1 MSPIFSF
8 FITLFNMIKRALA
21 PIVQPQRLFA
31 ALMVIGGRSATT
43 SATTTCGNGSTASS
57 SSQSPPSTPLLSS
70 KSSTITSNKTKSAI
84 PSSQLYIPKKSTLDS
99 RQIGNYSRE
108 YSTSSSSSSK
118 RPIFND
124 TYLNDL
130 FWQLS
135 SQGPAFEV
143 NPNNIDFIQEPIDFY
158 NHLIDGVK
166 RSKKRI
172 TMASLYLGT
181 GKQEIELV
189 KEMKLAMERNKELKI
204 HILLDGLRGTRIGV
218 DKESSATILDELL
231 NLYSD
236 RVTISMYHTPD
247 LNGILKKVLPPR
259 INETIGVQHIKTY
272 VFDDD
277 LLLSGANLSKD
288 YFTNRQDRYILI
300 RATKSVSNYFNEIVG
315 IIGSLSLHVDKNNKN
330 QLLLSSGS
338 INPVTQSNEFKNL
351 AYTKLSTLLKS
362 HTYYPSND
370 GSNGKSI
377 DSPFDCKNNNNNN
390 EEETTWIFPTIQMG
404 PFNIRQDE
412 VVTSHIFESVPS
424 DSKFFIT
431 SPYFNLTENYLNL
444 ILTGKPKLDII
455 TCSPQANGFYGSKGL
470 SSAVPDCYA
479 IIEKRFLQRV
489 QDTDNG
495 ERISVQEYIRDKW
508 TYHAK
513 GLWIQVKNQQHPSI
527 TLIGSPNFGSRSVEK
542 DLEAQIIL
550 ITQNKQLQQKMD
562 NEKNYLWTYTQDAN
576 LELFEKRKVSLM
588 VRFLVYIFG
597 NYL

>member
-31 ALMVIGGRSATT
+31 ALMVIGGGGRSATT
-43 SATTTCGNGSTASS
+43 TTTTTTKACGNG

-70 KSSTITSNKTKSAI
+70 KSSTITSNKKSAI
-84 PSSQLYIPKKSTLDS
+84 PSSHLYIPKKSTLDS

-118 RPIFND
+118 KSIFND

-181 GKQEIELV
+181 SKQEIELV

-204 HILLDGLRGTRIGV
+204 HILLDGLRGTRIGL
-218 DKESSATILDELL
+218 DKESSATILGELL
-231 NLYSD
+231 SLYSD

-272 VFDDD
+272 IFDDD

-288 YFTNRQDRYILI
+288 YFTNRQDRYVLI
-300 RATKSVSNYFNEIVG
+300 RSTSTVSNYFNEIVE
-315 IIGSLSLHVDKNNKN
+315 IIGSLSLHVDKDNRN

-338 INPVTQSNEFKNL
+338 IDPVTQSNEFKNL

-362 HTYYPSND
+362 HSYYPSN
-370 GSNGKSI
+370 SNSNSSV
-377 DSPFDCKNNNNNN
+377 DSPFDCNNINNG
-390 EEETTWIFPTIQMG
+390 ETTWIFPTIQMG

-412 VVTSHIFESVPS
+412 VVTSHIFESVPN

-495 ERISVQEYIRDKW
+495 DRISVQEYIRDKW

-550 ITQNKQLQQKMD
+550 ITQNKQLQQKME
-562 NEKNYLWTYTQDAN
+562 NEKNYLWTDTQNAN

>member
-31 ALMVIGGRSATT
+31 ALMVIGGRSA
-43 SATTTCGNGSTASS
+43 ATTTTACGNGS

-70 KSSTITSNKTKSAI
+70 KSSTITSNKKSAI
-84 PSSQLYIPKKSTLDS
+84 PSSHLYIPKKSTLDS
-99 RQIGNYSRE
+99 KQIGNYSRE
-108 YSTSSSSSSK
+108 YSTSSTSSK
-118 RPIFND
+118 KLIFND

-181 GKQEIELV
+181 SKQEIELV

-204 HILLDGLRGTRIGV
+204 HILLDGLRGTRIGL
-218 DKESSATILDELL
+218 DKESSATILGELL
-231 NLYSD
+231 SLYSD

-272 VFDDD
+272 IFDDD

-288 YFTNRQDRYILI
+288 YFTNRQDRYVLI
-300 RATKSVSNYFNEIVG
+300 RSSSTVSNYFNEIVE
-315 IIGSLSLHVDKNNKN
+315 IIGSLSLHVDKDNRN

-338 INPVTQSNEFKNL
+338 IDPVTQSNEFKNL
-351 AYTKLSTLLKS
+351 AYTKLSTLLKHHS
-362 HTYYPSND
+362 YYPSN
-370 GSNGKSI
+370 SNNSSV
-377 DSPFDCKNNNNNN
+377 DSPFDCSNINNG
-390 EEETTWIFPTIQMG
+390 ETTWIFPTIQMG

-412 VVTSHIFESVPS
+412 VVTSHIFESVPN

-495 ERISVQEYIRDKW
+495 DRISVQEYIRDKW

-550 ITQNKQLQQKMD
+550 ITQNKQLQQKME
-562 NEKNYLWTYTQDAN
+562 NEKNYLWTDTQNAD

>member
-31 ALMVIGGRSATT
+31 ALMVIGGRSA
-43 SATTTCGNGSTASS
+43 ATTTTACGNGS

-70 KSSTITSNKTKSAI
+70 KSSTITSNKKSAI
-84 PSSQLYIPKKSTLDS
+84 PSSHLYIPKKSTLDS
-99 RQIGNYSRE
+99 KQIGNYSRE
-108 YSTSSSSSSK
+108 YSTSSTSSSSK
-118 RPIFND
+118 KLIFND

-181 GKQEIELV
+181 SKQEIELV

-204 HILLDGLRGTRIGV
+204 HILLDGLRGTRIGL
-218 DKESSATILDELL
+218 DKESSATILGELL
-231 NLYSD
+231 SLYSD

-272 VFDDD
+272 IFDDD

-288 YFTNRQDRYILI
+288 YFTNRQDRYVLI
-300 RATKSVSNYFNEIVG
+300 RSSSTVSNYFNEIVE
-315 IIGSLSLHVDKNNKN
+315 IIGSLSLHVDKDNRN

-338 INPVTQSNEFKNL
+338 IDPVTQSNEFKNL
-351 AYTKLSTLLKS
+351 AYTKLSTLLKHHS
-362 HTYYPSND
+362 YYPSN
-370 GSNGKSI
+370 SNNSSV
-377 DSPFDCKNNNNNN
+377 DSPFDCNNINNG
-390 EEETTWIFPTIQMG
+390 ETTWIFPTIQMG

-412 VVTSHIFESVPS
+412 VVTSHIFESVPN

-495 ERISVQEYIRDKW
+495 DRISVQEYIRDKW

-550 ITQNKQLQQKMD
+550 ITQNKQLQQKME
-562 NEKNYLWTYTQDAN
+562 NEKNYLWTDTQNAN

>member
-43 SATTTCGNGSTASS
+43 TTAACSSNGS

-70 KSSTITSNKTKSAI
+70 KSSTITSNKKSAT
-84 PSSQLYIPKKSTLDS
+84 PSSHLYIPKKSTLDS

-108 YSTSSSSSSK
+108 YSTSSSSSSSK
-118 RPIFND
+118 KSIFND

-181 GKQEIELV
+181 SKQEIELV

-204 HILLDGLRGTRIGV
+204 HILLDGLRGTRIGL
-218 DKESSATILDELL
+218 DKESSATILGELL
-231 NLYSD
+231 KLYPD
-236 RVTISMYHTPD
+236 RVTLSMYHTPD

-272 VFDDD
+272 IFDDD

-288 YFTNRQDRYILI
+288 YFTNRQDRYVLI
-300 RATKSVSNYFNEIVG
+300 RSTNTVSNYFNEIVE
-315 IIGSLSLHVDKNNKN
+315 IIGSLSLHVDRDNMSK
-330 QLLLSSGS
+330 LILSSSPGS
-338 INPVTQSNEFKNL
+338 IDPVTQSNEFKNL
-351 AYTKLSTLLKS
+351 AYKKLSTLLKS
-362 HTYYPSND
+362 HSYYPSN
-370 GSNGKSI
+370 SNSSVV
-377 DSPFDCKNNNNNN
+377 DSPFDCNNINNG
-390 EEETTWIFPTIQMG
+390 ETTWIFPTIQMG

-412 VVTSHIFESVPS
+412 VVTSHIFESVPN

-495 ERISVQEYIRDKW
+495 DRISVQEYIRDKW

-513 GLWIQVKNQQHPSI
+513 GLWIQVMNQQHPSI

-550 ITQNKQLQQKMD
+550 ITQNKQLQQKME
-562 NEKNYLWTYTQDAN
+562 NEKNYLWTDTQDAN

>member
-31 ALMVIGGRSATT
+31 ALMVIGGRSATAT
-43 SATTTCGNGSTASS
+43 STTCGNG

-70 KSSTITSNKTKSAI
+70 KSSTITSNKKSAT
-84 PSSQLYIPKKSTLDS
+84 PSSHLYIPKKSTLDS

-108 YSTSSSSSSK
+108 YSTTSSSSPSTSSSK
-118 RPIFND
+118 PIFKD
-124 TYLNDL
+124 AYLNDL

-189 KEMKLAMERNKELKI
+189 EEMKLAMERNKELKI

-288 YFTNRQDRYILI
+288 YFTNRQDRYVLI
-300 RATKSVSNYFNEIVG
+300 RSTKSVSNYFNEIVE
-315 IIGSLSLHVDKNNKN
+315 IIGSLSLHVDKDNKN
-330 QLLLSSGS
+330 QLLLSTGS
-338 INPVTQSNEFKNL
+338 IDPVTQSDEFKTL

-362 HTYYPSND
+362 HSFYPN
-370 GSNGKSI
+370 NNNNNNKSV
-377 DSPFDCKNNNNNN
+377 DSPFDCNNINN
-390 EEETTWIFPTIQMG
+390 EETTWIFPTIQMG

-412 VVTSHIFESVPS
+412 VVTSHIFESVPM

-495 ERISVQEYIRDKW
+495 KRISVQEYIRDRW

-550 ITQNKQLQQKMD
+550 VTQNKQLQQKME
-562 NEKNYLWTYTQDAN
+562 NEKNYLWTETQDAN

-588 VRFLVYIFG
+588 VRILVYIFG